1 MSIECF
7 PMFAFG
13 FLVGWWM
20 CVATWPRFT
29 RRKPRHDRSGPQL
42 NEGRTIRGNGNGGP
56 TTSKPQFLPGRV
68 LGPGGETI
76 GYRPIGYGPGA
87 NPPPRNP

>member
-7 PMFAFG
+7 TMFAFG

-42 NEGRTIRGNGNGGP
+42 SEGGLDDITPDRVIVNDGTIDQL
-56 TTSKPQFLPGRV
+56 KAK
-68 LGPGGETI
+68 I
-76 GYRPIGYGPGA
+76 YG
-87 NPPPRNP
+87 